1 MNVNNKP
8 IVYIDMDGVLVDF
21 DSALPKIPA
30 SIRARYIGQNDNIPG
45 IFSLME
51 PMPGALAAIEQLKT
65 RYNLYILSSV
75 PWENPTALPDKMAWI
90 RCYFGDGKDS
100 LFYKKVIFSSAK
112 NLNRGSILIDDRT
125 KNGAGEFQGQLIQFG
140 TSKFPDWK
148 SVLDELM

>member
-90 RCYFGDGKDS
+90 RRYFGDGKDS

-125 KNGAGEFQGQLIQFG
+125 KNGADEFQGRLIQFG